1 MIKRKKG
8 SREEGE
14 PIYRIKREKLKRG
27 RKEGRRKEGKEENSA
42 NEYTLYLLYHHPP
55 PLLLQTYSNPKD

>member
-14 PIYRIKREKLKRG
+14 PIYCIKREKLGR
-27 RKEGRRKEGKEENSA
+27 RKEGRRKEGKEENRA
-42 NEYTLYLLYHHPP
+42 NEYALYLLYHHPP
-55 PLLLQTYSNPKD
+55 PLPLQTYSNPKD